1 MQLYSEILK
10 KRPYIDRTF
19 WVLFFMLIGVAAL
32 ALFSATSDLVFDEDN
47 TSIIGPLGRQVCF
60 LLAGCVLAYLTQFV
74 PNRLVTAIGY
84 LIFGVSLLL
93 VYSLLWK
100 GNPLAV
106 SAHGAAR
113 WIRIGVTFQ
122 PAELAKLG
130 LLIVVADLLTKGQTE
145 EEKHKYFLWTIGLT
159 VATCFPIMV
168 SNMSTAVLLAG
179 IVFLMW
185 ILARVPWKKILI
197 VAAIAVSTGIAG
209 YLFGEFVYVR
219 PGRKASGLM
228 ERITVW
234 CKRVDDFAEEK
245 KQPRGTEVKLN
256 DTNRQRVLAKVA
268 VMRGRKTPLG
278 VGPGNSQERDY
289 LPLAYEDYIFAI
301 FVEEYGIIGAVF
313 LIFIYLAILFR
324 ACYASTKF
332 YGDGRAML
340 TVMGL
345 ALMITCQAFV
355 SMAVSVGLGPVTGQP
370 LPLVSHGGTSAIVT
384 SLYFGIM
391 MGVSREQEEMRARE
405 HLSAVESEQDA
416 PEINL
421 SPDPTT

>member
-1 MQLYSEILK
+1 MK

-19 WVLFFMLIGVAAL
+19 WVLYFMLIGVAAL
-32 ALFSATSDLVFDEDN
+32 ALFSASSYLVFKEDN

-60 LLAGCVLAYLTQFV
+60 LLAGCVLAYLTQFA
-74 PNRLVTAIGY
+74 PNRAVTAIGY

-100 GNPLAV
+100 GNPLAEV
-106 SAHGAAR
+106 RNGAAR
-113 WIRIGVTFQ
+113 WIKIGVSFQ

-145 EEKHKYFLWTIGLT
+145 KEKHKYFLWTLGLT

-168 SNMSTAVLLAG
+168 SNMSTAVVLAG

-197 VAAIAVSTGIAG
+197 VAAIAVAAGIAG

-228 ERITVW
+228 GRITVW
-234 CKRVDDFAEEK
+234 CKRVDDFVAEK
-245 KQPRGTEVKLN
+245 KQPTTTEFKLN
-256 DTNRQRVLAKVA
+256 DDNRQRALAKVA
-268 VMRGRKTPLG
+268 VMRGGKTPLG

-340 TVMGL
+340 SVMGL

-370 LPLVSHGGTSAIVT
+370 LPLISHGGTSAIVT

-391 MGVSREQEEMRARE
+391 MGVSREQDEMRDKQQQ
-405 HLSAVESEQDA
+405 SAIESEQDA
-416 PEINL
+416 PVIEL
-421 SPDPTT
+421 

>member
-19 WVLFFMLIGVAAL
+19 WVLYFMLIGVAAL
-32 ALFSATSDLVFDEDN
+32 ALFSASSYLVFKEDN

-60 LLAGCVLAYLTQFV
+60 LLAGCVLAYLTQFA
-74 PNRLVTAIGY
+74 PNRAVTAIGY

-100 GNPLAV
+100 GNPLAEV
-106 SAHGAAR
+106 RNGAAR
-113 WIRIGVTFQ
+113 WIKIGVSFQ

-145 EEKHKYFLWTIGLT
+145 KEKHKYFLWTLGLT

-168 SNMSTAVLLAG
+168 SNMSTAVVLAG

-197 VAAIAVSTGIAG
+197 VAAIAVAAGIAG

-228 ERITVW
+228 GRITVW
-234 CKRVDDFAEEK
+234 CKRVDDFVAEK
-245 KQPRGTEVKLN
+245 KQPTTTEFKLN
-256 DTNRQRVLAKVA
+256 DDNRQRALAKVA
-268 VMRGRKTPLG
+268 VMRGGKTPLG

-340 TVMGL
+340 SVMGL

-370 LPLVSHGGTSAIVT
+370 LPLISHGGTSAIVT

-391 MGVSREQEEMRARE
+391 MGVSREQDEMRDKQQQ
-405 HLSAVESEQDA
+405 SAIESEQDA
-416 PEINL
+416 PVIEL
-421 SPDPTT
+421 

>member
-1 MQLYSEILK
+1 MQLYSELLK

-19 WVLFFMLIGVAAL
+19 WVLFIMLIGVAAA
-32 ALFSATSDLVFDEDN
+32 ALFSASSDLVFDDKN
-47 TSIIGPLGRQVCF
+47 TSIFGPVGRQLCF

-74 PNRLVTAIGY
+74 PNRVVTAFGY
-84 LIFGVSLLL
+84 LVFAVALLL

-100 GNPLAV
+100 GNPLAEV
-106 SAHGAAR
+106 RNGAAR
-113 WIRIGVTFQ
+113 WIRIGVSFQ

-130 LLIVVADLLTKGQTE
+130 LLIVVADLLTKGRTE

-159 VATCFPIMV
+159 VGTCFPIMV
-168 SNMSTAVLLAG
+168 SNMSTAVVLAG

-197 VAAIAVSTGIAG
+197 VAAIALSAGVAG

-219 PGRKASGLM
+219 PGRKATGLM

-234 CKRVDDFAEEK
+234 CRRVDDFAEEK
-245 KQPRGTEVKLN
+245 RQPRGTEVRLN

-370 LPLVSHGGTSAIVT
+370 LPLISHGGTSAIVT

-391 MGVSREQEEMRARE
+391 MGVSLEQEEMRDKQQQ
-405 HLSAVESEQDA
+405 SAIESEQDA

-421 SPDPTT
+421 SPDPTV

>member
-32 ALFSATSDLVFDEDN
+32 ALFSASSYLVFKEDN

-60 LLAGCVLAYLTQFV
+60 LLAGCVLAYLTQFA
-74 PNRLVTAIGY
+74 PNRAVTAIGY

-100 GNPLAV
+100 GNPLAEV
-106 SAHGAAR
+106 RNGAAR
-113 WIRIGVTFQ
+113 WIKIGVSFQ

-145 EEKHKYFLWTIGLT
+145 EEKHKYFLWTLGLT

-168 SNMSTAVLLAG
+168 SNMSTAVVLAG

-197 VAAIAVSTGIAG
+197 VAAIAVAVGIAG

-228 ERITVW
+228 GRITVW
-234 CKRVDDFAEEK
+234 CKRVDDFVAEK
-245 KQPRGTEVKLN
+245 KQPAATEFKLN
-256 DTNRQRVLAKVA
+256 DDNRQRALAKVA
-268 VMRGRKTPLG
+268 VMRGGKTPLG

-340 TVMGL
+340 SVMGL

-370 LPLVSHGGTSAIVT
+370 LPLISHGGTSAIVT

-405 HLSAVESEQDA
+405 HLSAVESKQDA
-416 PEINL
+416 PEITL
-421 SPDPTT
+421 